1 MLTIVNKGSSLT
13 VVNEGVSLTIL
24 NEGLLLTIVNE
35 TTNFIKMHATLL
47 LVVLNEVY
55 SCRGVKTPWCFLK
68 NYSMISTDAL
78 PVGFLS
84 SLTIVN
90 EGVIVND
97 RYNEGLLLTIFKDDP
112 SLTLR

>member
-1 MLTIVNKGSSLT
+1 MKLKICG
-13 VVNEGVSLTIL
+13 G
-24 NEGLLLTIVNE
+24 
-35 TTNFIKMHATLL
+35 A
-47 LVVLNEVY
+47 
-55 SCRGVKTPWCFLK
+55 KTSWYFHK

-78 PVGFLS
+78 PVSFLS